1 MASFGVDME
10 KDKRNYIVHPYKFNL
25 WLFLLTVIMVFG
37 GLTSAYIVAL
47 SFVDEAN
54 RIFFTLP
61 RILWQNLAVIL
72 FSSVTM
78 QYAVWTAKR
87 EETKKAMIGLILTL
101 ILGVVFL
108 VGQLAA
114 WSELTFLQ
122 ELPFVDPMRKDNSV
136 TFLYVFTFLHGA
148 HIIAGL
154 LVLIVTLIR
163 NNLNKF
169 NTTRGLAF
177 ELAATFWHFLGLL
190 WIYLFVV
197 LYYYTEIH

>member
-1 MASFGVDME
+1 MASFGVEME

-47 SFVDEAN
+47 SFVDETN

-61 RILWQNLAVIL
+61 RILWQNLVVIL

-101 ILGVVFL
+101 ILGGVFL

-154 LVLIVTLIR
+154 LVLIVTLIQ
-163 NNLNKF
+163 NNLHKF

>member
-1 MASFGVDME
+1 MASFGVEMN
-10 KDKRNYIVHPYKFNL
+10 KDKQNYIVHPYKFNL

-47 SFVDEAN
+47 SFVDESN

-61 RILWQNLAVIL
+61 KILWQNLAVIL

-87 EETKKAMIGLILTL
+87 DETRKAMVGLILTL
-101 ILGVVFL
+101 ILGAVFL

-114 WSELTFLQ
+114 WRDLTFLQ

-136 TFLYVFTFLHGA
+136 TFLYVFTFLHGL
-148 HIIAGL
+148 HIIAALIAL
-154 LVLIVTLIR
+154 LVTLFR
-163 NNLNKF
+163 TSLNNF
-169 NTTRGLAF
+169 PSTRALAY
-177 ELAATFWHFLGLL
+177 ELTGTFWHFLGLL

>member
-1 MASFGVDME
+1 MASFGVEME
-10 KDKRNYIVHPYKFNL
+10 KEKRNYIVHPYKFNL

-47 SFVDEAN
+47 SFVDEGN

-72 FSSVTM
+72 FSSITM
-78 QYAVWTAKR
+78 QYAVWAVKR
-87 EETKKAMIGLILTL
+87 GETKKAMISLILTF

-114 WSELTFLQ
+114 WKDLTFLQ
-122 ELPFVDPMRKDNSV
+122 DLPFVDPARKDNSV
-136 TFLYVFTFLHGA
+136 TFLYVFTFLHGL
-148 HIIAGL
+148 HIVAALIAL
-154 LVLIVTLIR
+154 LVTLIQTS
-163 NNLNKF
+163 LNHF
-169 NTTRGLAF
+169 YTHRGLAY
-177 ELAATFWHFLGLL
+177 ELTGTFWHFLGLL